1 MFDWCRGE
9 SGRDRIHKDDVLA
22 VGGGDF
28 QAPIP
33 GRRDALIGLAMQAQ
47 ASGWVLVDRALHNV
61 GRRIGAAV
69 VDDDVFPVFERLVLN
84 ARDCVGDERLR
95 IVTGRYDANYGHGSA
110 VSGYSLLQKASRL
123 LLPSN
128 YLTKIYVCAAF
139 RSGAHVDVLDNAVE
153 LNLRLTNEARLRLML
168 RH

>member
-1 MFDWCRGE
+1 MPVVSIVTPCYNAEPFIADTIASVQNQTFEDWE
-9 SGRDRIHKDDVLA
+9 HI
-22 VGGGDF
+22 
-28 QAPIP
+28 
-33 GRRDALIGLAMQAQ
+33 
-47 ASGWVLVDRALHNV
+47 
-61 GRRIGAAV
+61 V

-128 YLTKIYVCAAF
+128 YLTEINVCAAF

-153 LNLRLTNEARLRLML
+153 LNLRLTNEEGSRLC
-168 RH
+168 